1 MKFTATTPAAIGL
14 VLEGLA
20 KAEASVRIKYANGD
34 EVVGVVADGG
44 EYHGEPFLYL
54 VPAENNDSWGV
65 TIDLDRVLSLAVEV

>member
-1 MKFTATTPAAIGL
+1 VKFTATTPAAIGL

-54 VPAENNDSWGV
+54 STEDNVGPVEVG
-65 TIDLDRVLSLAVEV
+65 LDRVLSLAVEV